1 MKYSIEGNPFPVV
14 ICNLENGEKMISEG
28 GGMSWMTPNM
38 KMETSS
44 NGGAG
49 KAIGRLFAGESLF
62 QNIYTAEGGPGQI
75 AFAAHLPGTIKAIQ
89 ITPDKPMIA
98 QKSAFLACEKS
109 VNLSVHF
116 QKKLGAGFF
125 GGEGFIMQKL
135 TGNGIAFVEVDGHAM
150 EYELAAGQQM
160 ILSTGFLALM
170 EATCTMD
177 IVTVKGAKNMLLGGE
192 GFFNTIVTGPGKIV
206 VQTMP
211 AANLR
216 NALNINAGN

>member
-160 ILSTGFLALM
+160 VLSTGFLALM

-192 GFFNTIVTGPGKIV
+192 GFFNTVVTGPGKIV

-216 NALNINAGN
+216 DALNINAGN

>member
-14 ICNLENGEKMISEG
+14 ICNLENGEKIISEG

-160 ILSTGFLALM
+160 VLSTGFLALM

-216 NALNINAGN
+216 DALNINAGN

>member
-109 VNLSVHF
+109 VNLFVHF

-160 ILSTGFLALM
+160 VLSTGFLALM

-211 AANLR
+211 EANLR
-216 NALNINAGN
+216 DALNINAGN

>member
-160 ILSTGFLALM
+160 VLSTGFLALM

-216 NALNINAGN
+216 DALNINAGN